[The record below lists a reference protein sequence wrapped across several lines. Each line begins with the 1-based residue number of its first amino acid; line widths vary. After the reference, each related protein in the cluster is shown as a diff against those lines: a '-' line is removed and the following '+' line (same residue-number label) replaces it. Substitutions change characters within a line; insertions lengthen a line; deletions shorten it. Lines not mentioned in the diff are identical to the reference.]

1 MKKDNFDLKAYLVE
15 NKMTENSRGEARH
28 HFGEA
33 KLDTRILTES
43 LQEGGEEGQ
52 FEIVPVE
59 ECGDVP
65 SQPANG
71 IVGEGEARDSSHIE
85 ELKDLL
91 ADLMFNCNIPTEED
105 NFNYPNLDEYPLAIA
120 INIKSELNTRFL
132 YASKDDEGADS
143 ILLSC
148 FTWRHNN
155 TWKTATDDECEEAL
169 LVFDEIDDY
178 VEGYGDDVV
187 VVTLLKIEENSTV
200 DECDAIGVELDEMD
214 QELSEAGYTDDDFS
228 DPDADAAVAAA
239 FRDKGAKKAFDKDV
253 AKDAEVKDFD
263 ADMENDPTDPAAD
276 FDDEEG
282 DEPVDGNAAPA
293 AGGITV
299 NDLIPGEGK
308 KVEEMRAN
316 TEILVDLKDF
326 FDEHPTYKLA
336 TLQRF
341 IRNGFR
347 AIKEFG
353 YKEVLLKPQAIGY
366 DINNRRR
373 EDAVVRL
380 TRPTSVSQY
389 GNGEE

>member
-1 MKKDNFDLKAYLVE
+1 MKKDNFDLRAYLVE

-33 KLDTRILTES
+33 NLDTRILTEGQGIDHHS
-43 LQEGGEEGQ
+43 DDYDEDYWSQEGADRLDQMWDDQGLDEGEGQ

-65 SQPANG
+65 SQPADG
-71 IVGEGEARDSSHIE
+71 V
-85 ELKDLL
+85 
-91 ADLMFNCNIPTEED
+91 
-105 NFNYPNLDEYPLAIA
+105 
-120 INIKSELNTRFL
+120 
-132 YASKDDEGADS
+132 
-143 ILLSC
+143 
-148 FTWRHNN
+148 
-155 TWKTATDDECEEAL
+155 
-169 LVFDEIDDY
+169 
-178 VEGYGDDVV
+178 
-187 VVTLLKIEENSTV
+187 V
-200 DECDAIGVELDEMD
+200 DECDAIGAELDEMD

-282 DEPVDGNAAPA
+282 DEPADEAPA

-353 YKEVLLKPQAIGY
+353 YREVLLKPQAIGY

-380 TRPTSVSQY
+380 TRPDSVSQY
-389 GNGEE
+389 GDAEK